1 MDLQQLRDSVKPL
14 MDERRYRH
22 TLSTEEVSYDLALI
36 HGCDTMKASIA
47 GILHDCAKNFSD
59 ENLMEECEKY
69 RLPVSEVEKQRGI
82 LLHAKVGAAF
92 AKDIFKIDDE
102 DILKAIDS
110 HTTGR
115 PGMSLLE
122 KIIFTADYIEPLR
135 QPIPRI
141 DEIRHM
147 AYQNLDVAI
156 TMIAQNTLDYLNSTG
171 EPIDTLTIETYEFYR
186 ALTLPHSKADR
197 KALTNAD

>member
-1 MDLQQLRDSVKPL
+1 
-14 MDERRYRH
+14 
-22 TLSTEEVSYDLALI
+22 
-36 HGCDTMKASIA
+36 MK
-47 GILHDCAKNFSD
+47 
-59 ENLMEECEKY
+59 ECEKY

-92 AKDIFKIDDE
+92 AKDIFEIEEE
-102 DILKAIDS
+102 DILKAITS

-141 DEIRHM
+141 EEIRHM
-147 AYQNLDVAI
+147 AYQDLEVAI
-156 TMIAQNTLDYLNSTG
+156 TMIAQNTLNHLKCTG